1 MLLDV
6 AGFVVGVCVALIP
19 GACAMLLIG
28 VRGPWW
34 YLALSAPCSVAVAS
48 LTGVVTAAVGASYGI
63 VAIAIASVV
72 LAGAAVARRTLQRRG
87 RVVPSRTPRAPSVRS
102 LPALAGLVAIVGGL
116 GVSVLTWVGGM
127 GWSLRTYP
135 QEHDMIYHLALSS
148 YVARTGIGAPWA
160 LAPTDVLSGSGTSFY
175 PAGFHLLAG
184 AAAQVTG
191 NVVVSV
197 NALAIVL
204 VGIGMPLGAA
214 CLAAALA
221 RANGFAPDTTV
232 GAAGVTTVLMATL
245 YRPGVQLVHDG
256 GVLPNSVALS
266 LSACVLAALV
276 SWRRAS
282 RAVLMTAGLA
292 TAGAVIAH
300 PSAVV
305 TLGVTAVVYLLVDVL
320 RRGRRDLL
328 RVVRALAPAAGLAV
342 LIALP
347 TLLIGS
353 GAVATT
359 TSFDSETPIRPIAQ
373 GVGKALTFA
382 YGGYLDPESTRA
394 QVDAAI
400 LIIGGLIV
408 LVAARRCL
416 PLLATVAVWFAIVIS
431 YFIAP
436 GRGVSGVITSFFYNS
451 EPRVWSHLSLV
462 GVPAGALGIALAA
475 RWAARRLPY
484 VGRRAVPWA
493 TAGLLFLVLAAYL
506 GGPGDDYARVNQNA
520 IATRFAT
527 PDFTRVNG
535 DDEAAA
541 AWLAGH
547 VQHGQRVLNS
557 ANDGSTILYTEYGV
571 PVVNLASL
579 GSAAA
584 PYTSRLLAG
593 FRTYPTDP
601 VMRRDL
607 LDLRVAWLYVDSEA
621 PPIGVGGAP
630 SRWPEKDRLTVPRGF
645 EDLTGLPGL
654 TPVFRAGTVT
664 VYRLDPVVVASL

>member
-6 AGFVVGVCVALIP
+6 AGFVVGVCVALVP
-19 GACAMLLIG
+19 GACAMLLVG

-48 LTGVVTAAVGASYGI
+48 LTGTITTAVGASYGI
-63 VAIAIASVV
+63 VAIATSSAV
-72 LAGAAVARRTLQRRG
+72 LVGAAVARRTLQRRG
-87 RVVPSRTPRAPSVRS
+87 RVVPTGRRRGASMRT
-102 LPALAGLVAIVGGL
+102 LPALMGVVAIIGGL
-116 GVSVLTWVGGM
+116 GVSVLTWLGGM

-135 QEHDMIYHLALSS
+135 QEHDMIYHLAVSS

-160 LAPTDVLSGSGTSFY
+160 LAPTDVLSGSGTIFY

-197 NALAIVL
+197 NALAVVL

-214 CLAAALA
+214 CLTAALA
-221 RANGFAPDTTV
+221 RANGFALDTTV
-232 GAAGVTTVLMATL
+232 GAAGVATVLMATL
-245 YRPGVQLVHDG
+245 YRPGVQLAHDG

-266 LSACVLAALV
+266 LCAGVLAAFV

-282 RAVLMTAGLA
+282 RAVLMAAGLA
-292 TAGAVIAH
+292 AAGAVIAH

-305 TLGVTAVVYLLVDVL
+305 TLGVTVGVYLLVDVV

-328 RVVRALAPAAGLAV
+328 RVVRAVAPAAGLAV
-342 LIALP
+342 LVALP
-347 TLLIGS
+347 TLVIGS

-359 TSFDSETPIRPIAQ
+359 TSFDSETPNRPVAQ
-373 GVGKALTFA
+373 AVGKALTFA
-382 YGGYLDPESTRA
+382 YGGYLDPDSTRA
-394 QVDAAI
+394 QVDAAV
-400 LIIGGLIV
+400 LIIGGILV
-408 LVAARRCL
+408 LVAARRGI

-431 YFIAP
+431 YFVAP
-436 GRGVSGVITSFFYNS
+436 GRGVPGVITSFFYNA

-462 GVPAGALGIALAA
+462 GVPAGALGVAFAA
-475 RWAARRLPY
+475 RWVARRCPDL
-484 VGRRAVPWA
+484 GRPTVPWA
-493 TAGLLFLVLAAYL
+493 TAGLLLLVVTVYL
-506 GGPGDDYARVNQNA
+506 VGPGYGYARVNENA
-520 IATRFAT
+520 VASRFAT

-547 VQHGQRVLNS
+547 LQSGQRVLNS
-557 ANDGSTILYTEYGV
+557 ANDGSTILYTEYGL

-584 PYTSRLLAG
+584 PYTYRLLAG

-630 SRWPEKDRLTVPRGF
+630 AGWPRNDRLTVPRGF
-645 EDLTGLPGL
+645 EDLNGLPGL

-664 VYRLDPVVVASL
+664 VYRLDPVVVAGL